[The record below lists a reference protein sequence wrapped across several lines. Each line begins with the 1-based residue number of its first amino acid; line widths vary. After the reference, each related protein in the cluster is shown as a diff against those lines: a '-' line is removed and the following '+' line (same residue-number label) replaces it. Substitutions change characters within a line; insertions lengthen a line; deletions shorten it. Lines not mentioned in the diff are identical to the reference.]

1 MAEDDAKQYL
11 YGWLGKQKQ
20 GQPEYNVRSTGP
32 PHRQRFV
39 CELRVA
45 GINYTAFGNSAN
57 KKDAQTNAA
66 RDFIAYLVRE
76 GKLSQNEL
84 PPSISTPGSG
94 TTSFGSGIDTQQRKS
109 VFQSG
114 YGPES
119 LGDAY
124 RRSHAEG
131 ASESSGGDFKQ
142 QFLDDLNRRK
152 MEEAEDADVNAS
164 IHGNWTMENSKSM
177 LHQWMQSS
185 KIKAEY
191 KYSTMGPDHNR
202 SFMAE
207 MSFFVKD
214 LRRTIG
220 AREAGSN
227 KQSASKSCALSL
239 VRQLFHLGVIGP
251 FTGSLK
257 KNRDIEE
264 LPPYRVVL
272 APNLQTR
279 IEHCLQ
285 EFGLSVV
292 TTDTAIQE
300 GESLSLL
307 TSNTLNEDSLF
318 PDGNPSGRRG
328 GVVSWCPPSQNWN
341 PWMGCNIDEGP
352 LAAANLDSISR
363 DLHSEW
369 SQRQKDDKPLQES
382 NQSRSQLPI
391 FHRRNDIMKSI
402 YENQVV
408 LIRGNTGC
416 GKTTQVCQYILD
428 DFVSAEQGALCNVI
442 ITQPRRISAISV
454 AERVAGER
462 CEDLGISIGYSVR
475 FESVLPR
482 PYGKFYIFFA
492 IATISI
498 NCKLI

>member
-1 MAEDDAKQYL
+1 MAEDDAKHYL

-32 PHRQRFV
+32 PHRQRFL

-45 GINYTAFGNSAN
+45 GINYTACGNSAN

-66 RDFIAYLVRE
+66 RDFIAYLVRQ
-76 GKLSQNEL
+76 GKITQNEL
-84 PPSISTPGSG
+84 PPSLSTSGSG
-94 TTSFGSGIDTQQRKS
+94 ATAFGTGIETQQRKS

-114 YGPES
+114 YGPDS

-124 RRSHAEG
+124 RRSHTKG
-131 ASESSGGDFKQ
+131 ASEGGGGDFKQ

-177 LHQWMQSS
+177 LHQWMQSN
-185 KIKAEY
+185 KIKADY

-202 SFMAE
+202 SFMSE
-207 MSFFVKD
+207 MSFFVYN
-214 LRRTIG
+214 LSRTIG

-251 FTGSLK
+251 FTGTLK

-272 APNLQTR
+272 AQNLQTR

-292 TTDTAIQE
+292 TTDTALQE

-307 TSNTLNEDSLF
+307 ASNALNEDETVFS
-318 PDGNPSGRRG
+318 DGNPIGGSG
-328 GVVSWCPPSQNWN
+328 GVVSWCPPTQNWN
-341 PWMGCNIDEGP
+341 PWIGCNIDEGP
-352 LAAANLDSISR
+352 LAAANLDDISR
-363 DLHSEW
+363 DLYSEW
-369 SQRQKDDKPLQES
+369 SQRQKVDKPLQES
-382 NQSRSQLPI
+382 NRNRGQLPI
-391 FHRRNDIMKSI
+391 FSMKSDIMKSI
-402 YENQVV
+402 NENQVI

-428 DFVSAEQGALCNVI
+428 DFVSTEQGALCNVI

-482 PYGKFYIFFA
+482 PYGKVELECR
-492 IATISI
+492 
-498 NCKLI
+498 NCTP

>member
-1 MAEDDAKQYL
+1 MAEDDAKSYL

-20 GQPEYNVRSTGP
+20 GQPEYSVRSTGP
-32 PHRQRFV
+32 PQRQRFL
-39 CELRVA
+39 CELRVP
-45 GINYTAFGNSAN
+45 GINYTACGNSAN

-66 RDFIAYLVRE
+66 RDFIAYLVRQ
-76 GKLSQNEL
+76 GNITQNEL
-84 PPSISTPGSG
+84 PPSLSTSG
-94 TTSFGSGIDTQQRKS
+94 APALGAGIDTQQRKS

-119 LGDAY
+119 LGNAY
-124 RRSHAEG
+124 RRSHAKISGEG
-131 ASESSGGDFKQ
+131 DGGDFKQ

-177 LHQWMQSS
+177 LHQWMQSN

-202 SFMAE
+202 SFVAE
-207 MSFFVKD
+207 MGFFVKD

-251 FTGSLK
+251 FTGTLK
-257 KNRDIEE
+257 KNKDIEE
-264 LPPYRVVL
+264 LPPFRVVL
-272 APNLQTR
+272 APSLQTR

-292 TTDTAIQE
+292 TTGTALQE

-307 TSNTLNEDSLF
+307 ASNVLNEDEIVSSDENLI
-318 PDGNPSGRRG
+318 GKSG
-328 GVVSWCPPSQNWN
+328 GVVSWCPPTQNWN

-352 LAAANLDSISR
+352 LAVANLDNISR
-363 DLHSEW
+363 DLFSEW
-369 SQRQKDDKPLQES
+369 SLKQKVDKHLQDS
-382 NQSRSQLPI
+382 NQNRSQLPI
-391 FHRRNDIMKSI
+391 FNMKGNIMKTI
-402 YENQVV
+402 NENQVV

-428 DFVSAEQGALCNVI
+428 DFVSTEQGAMCNVI

-462 CEDLGISIGYSVR
+462 CEDLGFSIGYSVR

-482 PYGKFYIFFA
+482 PYGKV
-492 IATISI
+492 
-498 NCKLI
+498 